1 MLFRCN
7 VSESHQ
13 EREVLGWVPYGLMV
27 RKAKKTHTQYKMI
40 AVIQIKFN
48 NRFDSIQ
55 ENLEELPVYL
65 HQVIT
70 RLESQIWNGSR
81 TAEPEKKRFFVE
93 EECRE
98 CLTRFFVS
106 SYWRMTARGGEW
118 ACQRPRKWDI
128 TSVPLASWRKE
139 ARWTSLGMRAVLH
152 HAFRL

>member
-1 MLFRCN
+1 

-55 ENLEELPVYL
+55 ENLEELAVYL

-70 RLESQIWNGSR
+70 RLESQI
-81 TAEPEKKRFFVE
+81 
-93 EECRE
+93 
-98 CLTRFFVS
+98 
-106 SYWRMTARGGEW
+106 
-118 ACQRPRKWDI
+118 
-128 TSVPLASWRKE
+128 
-139 ARWTSLGMRAVLH
+139 
-152 HAFRL
+152 